1 MADSSARLAFQRIA
15 RTPDAQIDLAE
26 AALWVAAE
34 EYPGLDVARWLAHL
48 GELAATASA
57 RLEGARGTLEAI
69 ERLNAFLYGEER
81 FAGNREDYYD
91 PRNSFLNEVLE
102 RRKGIPITLAIVYV
116 WIARRAGLSAHGVGF
131 PGHFLV
137 RCDDAVETLVDP
149 FGGAVL
155 SRAEC
160 AARLRENAGGEV
172 RFDPRMLEPTPA
184 REIVARLLR
193 NLKQIWLA
201 AEDWPRAL
209 SCAERILLLLP
220 DSPYELRDRGLLFA
234 RLECFAAAE
243 ADLRRFLALAPG
255 DPGADAVRA
264 QLVELARS
272 APRLH

>member
-1 MADSSARLAFQRIA
+1 LADSSARLAFQRIA

-116 WIARRAGLSAHGVGF
+116 WIARRA
-131 PGHFLV
+131 
-137 RCDDAVETLVDP
+137 
-149 FGGAVL
+149 
-155 SRAEC
+155 C
-160 AARLRENAGGEV
+160 AR
-172 RFDPRMLEPTPA
+172 TPA
-184 REIVARLLR
+184 AKSASTRACSSR
-193 NLKQIWLA
+193 
-201 AEDWPRAL
+201 PR
-209 SCAERILLLLP
+209 R
-220 DSPYELRDRGLLFA
+220 
-234 RLECFAAAE
+234 
-243 ADLRRFLALAPG
+243 
-255 DPGADAVRA
+255 
-264 QLVELARS
+264 ARS
-272 APRLH
+272 WRGCCAT